1 MPSSELSERDRK
13 RRNENNRA
21 KLRKFYQR
29 KREER
34 QNQMTPREQDTS
46 GYDSG
51 QNDSSERGRSRARLP
66 FQNNRRKGGLLK
78 NSKMKRK

>member
-13 RRNENNRA
+13 KRNENNRA

-34 QNQMTPREQDTS
+34 QNQMIPREQDTS

-51 QNDSSERGRSRARLP
+51 LNDSSDRGRLRVRLP
-66 FQNNRRKGGLLK
+66 FKATGEREHF
-78 NSKMKRK
+78 